1 MVRVCVI
8 GGSGYTGGELLR
20 YLSIHREA
28 EVKYVTSR
36 EYAGKPLHFAHQ
48 NLKGFY
54 KGLRFEGLSLD
65 KILGL
70 CDVAF
75 FATPLEVSI
84 EYVPKAIESGVRVVD
99 LSPAFRLR
107 DPDLFK
113 AYYGIDHPA
122 PDLAGKAVYGLP
134 EIHIYREALRG
145 APLIASPGCNATAA
159 IISTYPLAYSK
170 KISYPLVIDIKAG
183 SSEAG
188 AKPTAWDHH
197 PERASSARP
206 YSPRG
211 HRHVAEVLQLL
222 RDLGESDQR
231 VSLIP
236 HAIPLVRGVLASTH
250 LYLDIGENELARIY
264 VERYAGSPFIR
275 ILWGSPT
282 PYPDPKNLVGT
293 NMADIGFAVEER
305 AGRVSI
311 FVALDNLGKGAAGQA
326 IQALNISLGIDERE
340 GLWIPPTRPV

>member
-20 YLSIHREA
+20 YLSMHREV

-36 EYAGKPLHFAHQ
+36 EYDGKPLHFAHP

-54 KGLRFEGLSLD
+54 RGLRFEGLD
-65 KILGL
+65 ENKILKL

-75 FATPLEVSI
+75 FATPLEVSM
-84 EYVPKAIESGVRVVD
+84 EYIPRLIESGVRIID
-99 LSPAFRLR
+99 LSPAFRLK
-107 DPDLFK
+107 DPVLFK
-113 AYYGIDHPA
+113 AYYEIEHPA
-122 PDLAGKAVYGLP
+122 PDLAEKAVYGLP
-134 EIHIYREALRG
+134 EIHLYRESLRG

-159 IISTYPLAYSK
+159 IISIYPLAYAK
-170 KISYPLVIDIKAG
+170 KLSYPVTIDVKAG

-206 YSPRG
+206 YSPKG

-222 RDLGESDQR
+222 GDLGENDQR
-231 VSLIP
+231 VSVIP
-236 HAIPLVRGVLASTH
+236 HAIPIVRGVLSSTH
-250 LYLDIGENELARIY
+250 LYLDIDEQDLVKIF
-264 VERYAGSPFIR
+264 VERYVGSPFIR

-282 PYPDPKNLVGT
+282 PYPDPKNLIGT
-293 NMADIGFAVEER
+293 NMADLGFAVEER
-305 AGRVSI
+305 ARRASI

-326 IQALNISLGIDERE
+326 VQAFNISLGFDERE
-340 GLWIPPTRPV
+340 GLWVPPTRPV

>member
-1 MVRVCVI
+1 MVRVCVV

-20 YLSIHREA
+20 YLSMHREA

-36 EYAGKPLHFAHQ
+36 EYAGKPIHFAHP

-54 KGLRFEGLSLD
+54 KGLRFENLSVD

-70 CDVAF
+70 CDAVF
-75 FATPLEVSI
+75 FSTPLEVSL
-84 EYVPKAIESGVRVVD
+84 EYIPKVVESGVKVID
-99 LSPAFRLR
+99 LSPAFRLK

-113 AYYGIDHPA
+113 AYYEIEHKA
-122 PDLAGKAVYGLP
+122 PDLARRAVYGLP

-145 APLIASPGCNATAA
+145 ASLIASPGCNATAA
-159 IISTYPLAYSK
+159 IISIYPLAYTK
-170 KISYPLVIDIKAG
+170 KISYPVVIDVKAG

-188 AKPTAWDHH
+188 AKPTPWDHH
-197 PERASSARP
+197 PERASSTRP
-206 YSPRG
+206 YSPKG

-222 RDLGESDQR
+222 REFGESDDR

-236 HAIPLVRGVLASTH
+236 HAVPIVRGVLSSTH
-250 LYLDIGENELARIY
+250 LYIDIDEQELVKIY

-293 NMADIGFAVEER
+293 NIADIGFAVEER
-305 AGRVSI
+305 ARRVSI

-326 IQALNISLGIDERE
+326 LQAFNISLGIDERE